1 MQGSTVLTQYMND
14 QLKEDMRRDEQVALG
29 KITQFEA
36 DDEAVVWAEVS
47 AKGSQRLM
55 EYCMP
60 FAQGWMRRKTI
71 AEI

>member
-1 MQGSTVLTQYMND
+1 MND

-47 AKGSQRLM
+47 AKGQS
-55 EYCMP
+55 
-60 FAQGWMRRKTI
+60 TI
-71 AEI
+71 DGVLYAICARMDASKDHR